1 MYYKNIFFI
10 SEGDFVIGRLSWL
23 LEPTEAVFHVCTSSG
38 LLDTSFLCRDDN
50 KSIILF
56 LDYSNADENLN
67 LPVTTAYRTAL
78 TLIWTMWL
86 GSGHVTTHTSDLLQL
101 HLSQWCLCSCGRTVE
116 LWRCASP
123 SLPLLH
129 FGSGWGDISLTLW
142 VNEGSS
148 SGGTSPPAELVW
160 AGCTEL

>member
-78 TLIWTMWL
+78 TLI
-86 GSGHVTTHTSDLLQL
+86 
-101 HLSQWCLCSCGRTVE
+101 
-116 LWRCASP
+116 
-123 SLPLLH
+123 
-129 FGSGWGDISLTLW
+129 
-142 VNEGSS
+142 
-148 SGGTSPPAELVW
+148 
-160 AGCTEL
+160 